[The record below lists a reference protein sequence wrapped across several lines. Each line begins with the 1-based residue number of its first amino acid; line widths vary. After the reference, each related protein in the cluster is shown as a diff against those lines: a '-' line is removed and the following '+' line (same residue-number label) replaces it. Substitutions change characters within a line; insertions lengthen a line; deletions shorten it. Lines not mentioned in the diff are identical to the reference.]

1 MTNQPVSEGPCDR
14 TWIIEAKYTNCNK
27 QFTSMNAV
35 SMHLKVTAARHAV
48 SFINYGNYNK
58 KTGLSEIS
66 RSPGTELNE

>member
-1 MTNQPVSEGPCDR
+1 
-14 TWIIEAKYTNCNK
+14 
-27 QFTSMNAV
+27 MNAV